1 MAGTGLRIALGVA
14 LVGGVIATGV
24 ILAPGKPTPPP
35 TRAEPSGQE
44 TPELADEVAGTPEL
58 EVDTVPAREPFE
70 QGRLLVGDPAPLIDA
85 EHWYQG
91 EPRSRLA
98 LGSVH
103 VVDLWAT
110 WCGPCVRAMP
120 HLSKLQ
126 NKYADQGLKV
136 IAVSI
141 DTGDSAHEQVQ
152 RFLERRS
159 EDISF
164 DVVLDAGGT
173 KSAWLDTSGRD
184 SIPSTYVVD
193 RNGTVV
199 WIGNPNTPEGEFG
212 EPVIDRVLREIM
224 SDTYDVAEAVDEAR
238 AEIMHA
244 REAQKRTERV
254 QELTEEM
261 GSLWGGGDVEG
272 ALTIIDEI
280 VSLEP
285 ENNSGLA
292 LRKAEVLL
300 YERNKPE
307 EASAF
312 FVQMIDGPY
321 FDDNE
326 TLLSF
331 VNLFTG
337 DVDPG
342 DEGRE
347 AAVAAAELVVSR
359 QPHPEHI
366 LVLARAQFAA
376 GNQDE
381 AVKNAIWA
389 RDFFDYGSGEY
400 EFFDRYVRQ
409 FEQVD

>member
-1 MAGTGLRIALGVA
+1 MAGTGLRIALGVV
-14 LVGGVIATGV
+14 LVGGVIAAGV
-24 ILAPGKPTPPP
+24 MLAPSKPTPPP
-35 TRAEPSGQE
+35 PGKEASGQE
-44 TPELADEVAGTPEL
+44 TPESANEVVETPEI
-58 EVDTVPAREPFE
+58 EAETTPVREPFE
-70 QGRLLVGDPAPLIDA
+70 EGRLLVGDPAPSLDA
-85 EHWYQG
+85 QHWFRG

-98 LGSVH
+98 LGSVY
-103 VVDLWAT
+103 VLDLWAT

-120 HLSKLQ
+120 HLSELQ
-126 NKYADQGLKV
+126 NTYADQGLEV
-136 IAVSI
+136 VAVSI

-152 RFLERRS
+152 RFVERRS

-164 DVVLDAGGT
+164 DVALDGGGT
-173 KSAWLDTSGRD
+173 KAAWLDASGRE

-193 RNGTVV
+193 REGTVV

-212 EPVIDRVLREIM
+212 EPVIDRVLREVM
-224 SDTYDVAEAVDEAR
+224 SDSYDLAEAVDEAR
-238 AEIMHA
+238 EEIVQE
-244 REAQKRTERV
+244 REAKLRSERV
-254 QELTEEM
+254 LVLTEKM
-261 GSLWGGGDVEG
+261 GSLWSGGDVEG

-312 FVQMIDGPY
+312 FVRMIDGPY

-331 VNLFTG
+331 INLFTG

-366 LVLARAQFAA
+366 HALARAQFAA

-381 AVKNAIWA
+381 AVKNAVWA
-389 RDFFDYGSGEY
+389 RDHFDYGSGEY

>member
-1 MAGTGLRIALGVA
+1 MAGTGLRIALGVV
-14 LVGGVIATGV
+14 LVGGVIAAGV

-35 TRAEPSGQE
+35 PNNAPSSTE
-44 TPELADEVAGTPEL
+44 SPDVADEA
-58 EVDTVPAREPFE
+58 VDTHESPTQAPPEREPFE
-70 QGRLLVGDPAPLIDA
+70 KGRLLVGDPAPSIDA
-85 EHWYQG
+85 EHWYRG
-91 EPRSRLA
+91 EPRSRLP
-98 LGSVH
+98 LGNVY
-103 VVDLWAT
+103 VIDLWAT

-120 HLSKLQ
+120 HLSELQ
-126 NKYADQGLKV
+126 NTYADQGLSV

-141 DTGDSAHEQVQ
+141 DTGDSAHEQVA
-152 RFLERRS
+152 RFVERRS
-159 EDISF
+159 EDITF
-164 DVVLDAGGT
+164 EVALDAGGT
-173 KSAWLDTSGRD
+173 KAAWLDASGRE

-193 RNGTVV
+193 REGTVV
-199 WIGNPNTPEGEFG
+199 WIGNPTSPEGEFG
-212 EPVIDRVLREIM
+212 EPVIDRVLREVM
-224 SDTYDVAEAVDEAR
+224 SDTYNTAEAVDESR
-238 AEIMHA
+238 AEIMQI
-244 REAQKRTERV
+244 REAQKRTEQV

-261 GSLWGGGDVEG
+261 GQLWGGGDVEG
-272 ALTIIDEI
+272 ALALIDEI
-280 VSLEP
+280 VSLDP

-300 YERNKPE
+300 FERNKPE
-307 EASAF
+307 EASDF
-312 FVQMIDGPY
+312 FLQMIDGPY

-342 DEGRE
+342 DEGKE

-359 QPHPEHI
+359 EPHPEYI
-366 LVLARAQFAA
+366 LALARAQFAA

-381 AVKNAIWA
+381 AVKNAKWA